1 MKICIFVGKLITTA
15 MNQFKTSMNM
25 ETIVATFRLFVTA
38 ICLFCINLVVLAD
51 ETTLPA
57 NWEDYGKLATFAN
70 GERNNNED
78 IVLSTV
84 DGRTTYT
91 IYTARGLAWVACVVN
106 NYYDKNK
113 TPFNKDE
120 EYYPS
125 SCNFA
130 NCNIQLAND
139 ISLAKPSKG
148 VSGDFDYHWIPIGEN
163 YGSLPPI
170 FSGNFDGKGHT
181 ISNLNVLRALEQEI
195 KTAGLIGY
203 ANCGSIEDEFLSIKN
218 LNVTGS
224 SVKGQEMV
232 GGIVGYG
239 VNVQITCCSSQIG
252 EISKSNTSGNTFLG
266 GIAGSLTKGEI
277 TNCWSSGKVSCEA
290 FSNGGSYGGGIV
302 GNARES
308 TISDSYSTATV
319 IATGAGGIAGDLGA
333 YTTIKN
339 CLALNTGGI
348 VGYSDRGRIW
358 ARANSEYPVIAEDNY
373 ASVLVKLYTIN
384 PDDQKE
390 EKNIESEAYNG
401 EKCTYKQLDALFGS
415 NTSFTF
421 DGTYLPQLK
430 GVSGQTQLAVNT
442 YLGSKN
448 ITNSV
453 GDKLIVQKAEIPGE
467 EVEIVDNPN
476 DWYKVTGVTLID
488 ATLSNTDGR
497 YTFTMP
503 DNDVTVS
510 ECSIVEMDTWE
521 KYGMY
526 AVKDTDYTISGT
538 TYTINTARGLAWVA
552 YVTNNGMTGGDY
564 PASAGFE
571 DCTVELGNDLSLAQP
586 TGSPDGFASWT
597 SIGTSAKPFLGTFDG
612 KYKAISGL
620 KVTGAESVGLFGYV
634 GNSTSD
640 RKGNISNIGIN
651 GANVTGLKYASA
663 LVGCLYGTMERCWSS
678 GSVTAASSGTQTAEA
693 AGGLVGEA
701 TGGSTI
707 SNCYSTATVT
717 APFAGGVVGCLNGT
731 FSYCYATG
739 KVTSNG
745 TPSSVSGAAG
755 GICGKL
761 NTSTDVT
768 IKNNFALNKEG
779 IVAQESG
786 SVGRIIGN
794 VSAGGTITYTDNYAS
809 VLIAG
814 DWSETDINGKLCT
827 FDKLI
832 LLSQDNTAFKCDATY
847 LPKLVD
853 GSSSFMPGQT
863 DLKLL
868 DYIGGGSITITSSGN
883 FNFSSEKESAIYG
896 DTVEFTVT
904 PVSEWYYIDDV
915 KVNKVTDDNGTLG
928 GEVRLNQPSG
938 KYSFTMPETPV
949 KITVN
954 IEAIDTWE
962 EYAEGAVSGTDY
974 IKDGTTYTINTARG
988 LAWVAYVTNNGRTSS
1003 SGDIYPGNA
1012 GFGGHIINLANDISI
1027 TKPAEAPDGWATW
1040 TPIGTY
1046 GKPFLG
1052 TFDGNNHVVSNLTV
1066 SGFESAGLFGFVG
1079 KSTESKEGKISNL
1092 GVDGADV
1099 KGTTY
1104 AGVIAGQLYGT
1115 MEKCWSSGSVKVSG
1129 TGTEAGGGLV
1139 GTAIDGS
1146 TISNCY
1152 STATVTAPFAGGVV
1166 GSLIGTLEYCYA
1178 TGKVISARSATTGG
1192 FYNPTYGPAGG
1203 ICGIVSNGANINN
1216 CLAMNADGITGGTTG
1231 RIWGQGSITGSSNYA
1246 STKISGD
1253 TWTSDAAGKDGE
1265 GVKYSGYISYVKNN
1279 WSQDVWTISNK
1290 NLPQLNGMSGQPT
1303 LPRETYME
1311 VDVAYITITPPSCGS
1326 IEVYQDGA
1334 KLEQNS
1340 ENKIE
1345 VANGSTVTI
1354 KAVANSGYGFSW
1366 LKINEV
1372 QQQGATVEDYE
1383 VNDDITI
1390 SASFYYII
1398 PSVFMYDDVCYEKR
1412 WDARYWEE
1420 VMVRN
1425 FSYFY
1430 YDKHYTGDL
1439 EIPEKVP
1446 YYGTDYKVTA
1456 INDRAFSK
1464 SSELRSIVLP
1474 SAVNKIGSYAFEGC
1488 TGLEKLVVKSP
1499 SAVTRAATTEPVVP
1513 MVGEHAFDDIC
1524 ETAVLYVPENWKD
1537 AFKAAP
1543 EWGKFFAVK
1552 EQRED
1557 GTVLA
1562 ELTMTSTD
1570 GGSLSVDETTAEND
1584 TKTVKVAEGTDVTVE
1599 VTPREGYML
1608 TSLNYDGVDVTDQ
1621 LVDGKLTLSGISGEK
1636 CITAVFGI
1644 DTGIGGAGASS
1655 QKVYVKDGRI
1665 VVDGIAKGE
1674 EIFIYNTSGQL
1685 LRREVA
1691 NGERLEIPITAGQVY
1706 IVKIGKNSVKVAP
1719 SSSPWGE

>member
-1 MKICIFVGKLITTA
+1 MKNKERII
-15 MNQFKTSMNM
+15 
-25 ETIVATFRLFVTA
+25 RLFVTA
-38 ICLFCINLVVLAD
+38 ICLFCINLFALAD

-57 NWEDYGKLATFAN
+57 NWENYGKLATFAN
-70 GERNNNED
+70 GERNNNAD

-84 DGRTTYT
+84 DGRPTYT

-130 NCNIQLAND
+130 YCNIQLAND
-139 ISLAKPSKG
+139 ISLAKPSEG
-148 VSGDFDYHWIPIGEN
+148 VSDNFDANWIPIGE
-163 YGSLPPI
+163 YYDRLPPT

-218 LNVTGS
+218 LNVTGNS
-224 SVKGQEMV
+224 IKGLEMV

-239 VNVQITCCSSQIG
+239 VNVQISCCSSQID
-252 EISKSNTSGNTFLG
+252 EISIDNTSGNTFLG
-266 GIAGSLTKGEI
+266 GIAGSLANSKI
-277 TNCWSSGKVSCEA
+277 KNCWSSGKVYCEA

-302 GNARES
+302 GNPIES

-319 IATGAGGIAGDLGA
+319 TATVAGGIAGYSGA
-333 YTTIKN
+333 NTTINN

-358 ARANSEYPVIAEDNY
+358 ARDNSDYPVTAADNY

-384 PDDQKE
+384 TDNEKE
-390 EKNIESEAYNG
+390 EKTIYESEAYDG
-401 EKCTYKQLDALFGS
+401 KKCTYKKLDALFGS
-415 NTSFTF
+415 NENFTF

-453 GDKLIVQKAEIPGE
+453 GDKLIVLKAEIPDA

-476 DWYKVTGVTLID
+476 DWYKVTGVSLSG

-503 DNDVTVS
+503 ENDVTVS
-510 ECSIVEMDTWE
+510 ECTIVEMDTWE

-526 AVKDTDYTISGT
+526 AEKDTDYTISGT

-552 YVTNNGMTGGDY
+552 YVTNNGMTGDCY

-571 DCTVELGNDLSLAQP
+571 GCTVELGNDLSLAQP

-597 SIGTSAKPFLGTFDG
+597 PIGTSAKPFLGTFDG

-620 KVTGAESVGLFGYV
+620 KVTGTECAGLFGYI

-651 GANVTGLKYASA
+651 EANVTGSKYAGA

-678 GSVTAASSGTQTAEA
+678 GSVTSGTSAEA

-701 TGGSTI
+701 TDGSTI
-707 SNCYSTATVT
+707 SNCYSTASVT
-717 APFAGGVVGCLNGT
+717 APFAGGVVGSLNGK
-731 FSYCYATG
+731 FEYCYATG
-739 KVTSNG
+739 KVTSAG
-745 TPSSVSGAAG
+745 TPSSGSGAAG
-755 GICGKL
+755 GICGTL
-761 NTSTDVT
+761 NTTTDAE
-768 IKNNFALNKEG
+768 IKNNFAFNKDG
-779 IVAQESG
+779 IEAQTNG
-786 SVGRIIGN
+786 NAVGRIIG
-794 VSAGGTITYTDNYAS
+794 VSNGSGSITYTDNYAS

-814 DWSETDINGKLCT
+814 TWSETNIKTCT
-827 FDKLI
+827 YDKLN
-832 LLSQDNTAFKCDATY
+832 LLSQDNTAFKCDTTY

-853 GSSSFMPGQT
+853 GSSNVMSGQE
-863 DLKLL
+863 DLKIL
-868 DYIGGGSITITSSGN
+868 DYIGGGSITVTSSGN
-883 FNFSSEKESAIYG
+883 FNFSATKESAIFG
-896 DTVEFTVT
+896 DTVKFTVT
-904 PVSEWYYIDDV
+904 PESEWYYIVSV
-915 KVNKVTDDNGTLG
+915 KVNKVDGNGSLG
-928 GEVRLNQPSG
+928 DEVRLSQPSG
-938 KYSFTMPETPV
+938 TYSFTMPETPV

-974 IKDGTTYTINTARG
+974 IKDGTTYTIKTARG
-988 LAWVAYVTNNGRTSS
+988 LAWVAYVTNKGRTSG
-1003 SGDIYPGNA
+1003 SGDIYPESA
-1012 GFGGHIINLANDISI
+1012 GFGRHIINLANDISI
-1027 TKPAEAPDGWATW
+1027 TKPAEAPDGWTTW
-1040 TPIGTY
+1040 TPIGTNE
-1046 GKPFLG
+1046 KPFLG
-1052 TFDGNNHVVSNLTV
+1052 TFDGNNHVVSDLKV

-1079 KSTESKEGKISNL
+1079 KSTENKKGKISNL
-1092 GVDGADV
+1092 GVDGANV
-1099 KGTTY
+1099 TGTTY

-1115 MEKCWSSGSVKVSG
+1115 MEKCWSSGSVTATGSSG
-1129 TGTEAGGGLV
+1129 RTRAYSPISNGGGLV
-1139 GTAIDGS
+1139 GEAISGS
-1146 TISNCY
+1146 EIKYCY
-1152 STATVTAPFAGGVV
+1152 STAEVSAYSAGGIV
-1166 GSLIGTLEYCYA
+1166 GIVDGTLQYCYA
-1178 TGKVISARSATTGG
+1178 TGKVTSTVTTDNGATLSGT
-1192 FYNPTYGPAGG
+1192 AGG
-1203 ICGIVSNGANINN
+1203 ICGAVWDVANINN
-1216 CLAMNADGITGGTTG
+1216 CIAMNADGITGNTTG
-1231 RIWGQGSITGSSNYA
+1231 RIWGEGSITVSSNYA
-1246 STKISGD
+1246 STMISGD

-1290 NLPQLNGMSGQPT
+1290 NLPQLNGMSRQST

-1311 VDVAYITITPPSCGS
+1311 VDVAYITITPPSYGR

-1334 KLEQNS
+1334 KLEPDS

-1383 VNDDITI
+1383 VNDDITL

-1430 YDKHYTGDL
+1430 YNKYYTGDL

-1513 MVGEHAFDDIC
+1513 TVGEHAFDDIC
-1524 ETAVLYVPENWKD
+1524 ETAELYVPENWKE

-1543 EWGKFFAVK
+1543 EWNKFYAVK

-1608 TSLNYDGVDVTDQ
+1608 TNLSYDGVDVTDQ

-1636 CITAVFGI
+1636 CISAVFGI

-1655 QKVYVKDGRI
+1655 QNVYVKDGRI
-1665 VVDGIAKGE
+1665 VVEGVAAGE
-1674 EIFIYNTSGQL
+1674 EISIYNTEGKL

-1691 NGERLEIPITAGQVY
+1691 NGELVEIPMTAGQMY
-1706 IVKIGKNSVKVAP
+1706 IVKIGKKTIKI
-1719 SSSPWGE
+1719 